1 MNHLNSKLMHLN
13 RSSDNARKWWTLQ
26 LQSSSLRW
34 SRNCCIRVQSLSI
47 RRELLECL
55 FENLVFAWISS
66 IGPQKGVDVL
76 RRQHIAYLISSN
88 RSGIRRF
95 VLWKEKHVIHRIVFF
110 HSIINI
116 DDLSINILFINFVR
130 SSITDR

>member
-34 SRNCCIRVQSLSI
+34 SRNLKSVKETEQQSEEWTYCCIRVQSLSI

-76 RRQHIAYLISSN
+76 RRQHIAHLA
-88 RSGIRRF
+88 
-95 VLWKEKHVIHRIVFF
+95 L
-110 HSIINI
+110 
-116 DDLSINILFINFVR
+116 
-130 SSITDR
+130 